1 MAQRSDPRFRA
12 WRAFLET
19 HAQVI
24 RVLEEEL
31 RCETGLPLTWF
42 DALVQLQ
49 EAGGVLRMHELAD
62 RLLLSRSATTRFADR
77 LEMAGLVERRS
88 CPRDR
93 RGLELALTEKGR
105 GLLHETV
112 PRHLRGVHEHF
123 GRYFTEEEAETLAE
137 LLERVLSVE
146 RG

>member
-1 MAQRSDPRFRA
+1 
-12 WRAFLET
+12 LET

-24 RVLEEEL
+24 RVLEDEL
-31 RCETGLPLTWF
+31 RDETGLPLTWF

-49 EAGGVLRMHELAD
+49 EAGGVLRMHALAD

-77 LEMAGLVERRS
+77 LEEAGLVERRS
-88 CPRDR
+88 CPADR

-105 GLLHETV
+105 SMLRETV
-112 PRHLRGVHEHF
+112 PVHLRGVQQHF
-123 GRYFTEEEAETLAE
+123 GRYFSAEEAEILAG

-146 RG
+146 RR